1 MDQAMKKSD
10 LWLPAEVPEI
20 SEFYS
25 FLGIGRVTAW
35 INFTDRRRSERID
48 LAFILKI
55 NWISKIL
62 FSSLLMMSIMATE
75 FFET

>member
-25 FLGIGRVTAW
+25 FLGIGRVIAW
-35 INFTDRRRSERID
+35 IKFTSGSSVRVDS
-48 LAFILKI
+48 AFILKI
-55 NWISKIL
+55 NWISKIS

-75 FFET
+75 FFEK